1 MGWGCSCSQ
10 NPRRRR
16 PCSAGATTA
25 HQPNSTP
32 LKPSYPGQRGPPP
45 GPSMRRAGRG
55 QASGQPGCPYTCRAG
70 QSCGEQR
77 PPPHSPQ
84 PGSCPYRARRCT
96 GLHALPWPR
105 SSCTTSTHTQF
116 LSRTKTRRWRHVP
129 EASREWTQQQI
140 CVAKCRPDPSD
151 TGVNRNPETPEH
163 RRAGTVT
170 QRSHSC
176 APVPRTPNPLTQ
188 THHPRHP
195 PLPPGPEEQRAL

>member
-1 MGWGCSCSQ
+1 
-10 NPRRRR
+10 
-16 PCSAGATTA
+16 
-25 HQPNSTP
+25 
-32 LKPSYPGQRGPPP
+32 
-45 GPSMRRAGRG
+45 MRRAGRG
-55 QASGQPGCPYTCRAG
+55 QALGQPGCPYTCRAG

-77 PPPHSPQ
+77 PPPPSPQ

-96 GLHALPWPR
+96 SLHALPWPR
-105 SSCTTSTHTQF
+105 SSCTASTHTQP

-129 EASREWTQQQI
+129 EASREWTQQQM

-176 APVPRTPNPLTQ
+176 APVPRAPTHSHTHTTPHTPHCLLALRSEGLCEAEGKSIRPGTKMPGWLLREGASRNPLW
-188 THHPRHP
+188 
-195 PLPPGPEEQRAL
+195 L